1 MAEQTTKGGTNWFN
15 QAYMAAGGG
24 SQDLQASRGMTK
36 IADAI
41 AKPVAAE
48 LQQRRAQFK
57 KFAEWELTRKP
68 GLTDKDYD
76 QKIEELNKMKADY
89 IWADNS
95 SRMKIM
101 RHMVDMKAEQD
112 ASDAERKSLAE
123 SIEDEKNGVGG
134 NKKFMED
141 EKNQLLLEAYKNG
154 PDANGVY
161 KDSKGNEYSKD
172 DMEPLLNPSNEKD
185 GASEDMIRNLALQ
198 FKEASIESYD
208 NTRMGLEQGSFNW
221 DNAYAQVDNIVENG
235 NFRSLIEDNMIQGRS
250 STFRSDFE
258 AALVNQTYTWFGIEA
273 DSYTDPNLDGD
284 NDFTTISPEDAK
296 VIADEF
302 LKMDS
307 DGSPVIPEAK
317 DWVKKYFT
325 GHLENQHKSGQSK
338 INYDVSVVKAQL
350 EVGTN
355 AEMLDPWGG
364 RYNTIEEIE
373 RITNDLASTYGQLN
387 PKEQEQLDDILR
399 NFEKREQEIR
409 SQNQYNTN
417 TQ

>member
-1 MAEQTTKGGTNWFN
+1 M
-15 QAYMAAGGG
+15 
-24 SQDLQASRGMTK
+24 
-36 IADAI
+36 
-41 AKPVAAE
+41 
-48 LQQRRAQFK
+48 
-57 KFAEWELTRKP
+57 RK
-68 GLTDKDYD
+68 
-76 QKIEELNKMKADY
+76 
-89 IWADNS
+89 
-95 SRMKIM
+95 
-101 RHMVDMKAEQD
+101 
-112 ASDAERKSLAE
+112 
-123 SIEDEKNGVGG
+123 
-134 NKKFMED
+134 
-141 EKNQLLLEAYKNG
+141 KNQLLLEAYKNG

-387 PKEQEQLDDILR
+387 PKEQEQLDDVLR